1 MLSNEHSTY
10 AFRFL
15 GRFKSFGQE
24 LLRYSFI
31 SSKTG
36 KKYIVEFEV
45 FPNELYGMKF
55 YLDDFKK
62 SKNRYKMLTNL
73 GEPRQVLRTLVA
85 IGADFV
91 QRFPESS
98 IAFVGENKIGEDKK
112 NTQRYRVYKMLTATM
127 VSGKQFVHVV
137 LDEQSAYLL
146 INKNVNNIQ
155 QYILNVQQY
164 MIDNYSDFD
173 IE

>member
-1 MLSNEHSTY
+1 MLSDFQGAY
-10 AFRFL
+10 PFQFL
-15 GRFKSFGQE
+15 GRFKIFGQE
-24 LLRYSFI
+24 LLRYVFVST
-31 SSKTG
+31 KTN
-36 KKYIVEFEV
+36 KKYIVEFELL
-45 FPNELYGMKF
+45 PNDLYGMKF

-91 QRFPESS
+91 QRFPECS
-98 IAFVGENKIGEDKK
+98 IAFVGENKVGEDK
-112 NTQRYRVYKMLTATM
+112 NYTQRYRVYKMLTATM
-127 VSGKQFVHVV
+127 VSDEKFVHVV

-146 INKNVNNIQ
+146 INRCVRDVQ
-155 QYILNVQQY
+155 QYISDVRTY

-173 IE
+173 S

>member
-1 MLSNEHSTY
+1 MSSNEQSTY
-10 AFRFL
+10 DFRFL
-15 GRFKSFGQE
+15 GRFKVSDQE
-24 LLRYSFI
+24 FLRYSFV

-36 KKYIVEFEV
+36 KKYIVEFES

-73 GEPRQVLRTLVA
+73 GEPRPVLRTLVA

-91 QRFPESS
+91 KRFPDCSV
-98 IAFVGENKIGEDKK
+98 AFVGENKVGEDK
-112 NTQRYRVYKMLTATM
+112 NCTQRYRVYKLLTATM
-127 VSGKQFVHVV
+127 VSGERFVHVV

-146 INKNVNNIQ
+146 VNKAVGDIQ
-155 QYILNVQQY
+155 KYILGVQQY
-164 MIDNYSDFD
+164 MIDNYSDFGD
-173 IE
+173 